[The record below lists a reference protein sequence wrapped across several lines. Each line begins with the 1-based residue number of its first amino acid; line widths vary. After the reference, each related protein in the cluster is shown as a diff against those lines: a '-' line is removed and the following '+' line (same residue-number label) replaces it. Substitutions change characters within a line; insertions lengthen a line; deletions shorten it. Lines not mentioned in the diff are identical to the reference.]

1 MFNRLVAANLQYIET
16 VAESIAMVGFLML
29 SVLLFSAVRQ
39 DVPNSSSAS
48 MVCSTAPESKVQ
60 MSGVHG
66 PDGSVFALAIT
77 SDDDHSKNSHQ
88 CESAY
93 SLLVTLSGE
102 PARSIDL
109 GFGTV
114 DRYGRRLE
122 IRAEGFSPDGDRFF
136 GLACESNVLVKGEPR
151 KKSYRGA
158 DATLID
164 YQITSR
170 QTSIFD
176 LSPLIPYTLGC
187 GSDVIQVLGVTSN
200 SEPVLALKDGKLIR
214 KWAIELE
221 SKNVWQLSKDM
232 SFLPLNRAH

>member
-1 MFNRLVAANLQYIET
+1 
-16 VAESIAMVGFLML
+16 MVGFLML

-60 MSGVHG
+60 TSGVHG
-66 PDGSVFALAIT
+66 PDGSVFALAIA

-88 CESAY
+88 CKSAY

-136 GLACESNVLVKGEPR
+136 GLACESNVLVKGEPG

-164 YQITSR
+164 YQIPSL
-170 QTSIFD
+170 QASIFD

-200 SEPVLALKDGKLIR
+200 GEPVLALKDGKLIR
-214 KWAIELE
+214 KWAIEPE